1 MKARTVLPLAILLA
15 TPLPEVGYSGA
26 TDLFE
31 DDLLDL
37 IFTNVAAPNVG
48 DAGGL
53 QPSVADGNWHIS
65 LHTGD
70 AITDA
75 STLQTDS
82 EAAYTG
88 YGREAVVRTTA
99 GWTVASGN
107 VDNDA
112 AITFGTSSSGPE
124 TETDV
129 GLGFATS
136 GAGVLQIWS
145 QLLADLIVNNGITPE
160 FAIGALDI
168 SLD

>member
-1 MKARTVLPLAILLA
+1 M
-15 TPLPEVGYSGA
+15 SGA
-26 TDLFE
+26 TNLFE

-37 IFTNVAAPNVG
+37 IFTNIAAPNVG

-53 QPSVADGNWHIS
+53 QPSVAPGSFHIS

-70 AITDA
+70 LITDA
-75 STLQTDS
+75 STLQTDN
-82 EAAYTG
+82 EAAYGT
-88 YGREAVVRTTA
+88 YARQPVARSVA
-99 GWTVASGN
+99 GWTVAAGT

-112 AITFGTSSSGPE
+112 AITFPTSTTGPE

-129 GLGFATS
+129 GIGFALA

-145 QLLADLIVNNGITPE
+145 QLLADLIVNIGITPE
-160 FAIGALDI
+160 FAIGALDV

>member
-1 MKARTVLPLAILLA
+1 MT
-15 TPLPEVGYSGA
+15 GA

-37 IFTNVAAPNVG
+37 IFTNVDAPNVG

-53 QPSVADGNWHIS
+53 QKSVADGNWHIS

-70 AITDA
+70 AISDTTTTQDI
-75 STLQTDS
+75 S
-82 EAAYTG
+82 EAAYTN
-88 YGREAVVRTTA
+88 YLRQAVPRNVTD
-99 GWTVASGN
+99 WTVASGN
-107 VDNDA
+107 ADNDN
-112 AITFGTSSSGPE
+112 AISFPQSGSGPE

-136 GAGVLQIWS
+136 GATALQIWS
-145 QLLADLIVNNGITPE
+145 QLVADLVVNSGITPE
-160 FAIGALDI
+160 FAAGALDV

>member
-1 MKARTVLPLAILLA
+1 MT
-15 TPLPEVGYSGA
+15 GA

-53 QPSVADGNWHIS
+53 QPSAVANNFHIS

-70 AITDA
+70 ALTDA
-75 STLQTDS
+75 STLQTDN

-88 YGREAVVRTTA
+88 YLRQPVARSVA

-112 AITFGTSSSGPE
+112 AITFPISTSGPE
-124 TETDV
+124 TQTDV
-129 GLGFATS
+129 GIGFAS
-136 GAGVLQIWS
+136 AGAGVLQIWS
-145 QLLADLIVNNGITPE
+145 QLLSDLIVNIGITPE

>member
-1 MKARTVLPLAILLA
+1 MSA
-15 TPLPEVGYSGA
+15 TN
-26 TDLFE
+26 LFE

-37 IFTNVAAPNVG
+37 IFTNVDCPNVG
-48 DAGGL
+48 DAAGL
-53 QPSVADGNWHIS
+53 QNSAGAGSWHIS
-65 LHTGD
+65 LHTGN
-70 AITDA
+70 AISDTD
-75 STLQTDS
+75 TLQTAS
-82 EAAYTG
+82 EAAYTN
-88 YGREAVVRTTA
+88 YARQAVARSVA

-112 AITFGTSSSGPE
+112 AISFPQSASGPE

-129 GLGFATS
+129 GLGFAMS

-145 QLLADLIVNNGITPE
+145 SLVADLVVNSGITPE